1 MNIKYLAYLS
11 GIFFFCSAFAIKITF
26 LVPGKSNEDFW
37 VTAAEFTRAAALNLG
52 FEYEVLYAERDR
64 ENMIDLAYKISN
76 EENKPDFVL
85 IVNEKNSAPQMLKI
99 LSNSNIKVFLVH
111 VDLTDDQKKVIKH
124 PRSLYKNWIGTIV
137 ADNVPA
143 GYQIMNEMYKSIP
156 EELKAK
162 KVLKLIAING
172 DKETKTSLER
182 EKGLYKFLNEN
193 KSIQLLQVIAAE
205 WDRDIAYQKTN
216 YMFERYKDIDFIW
229 AANDPIALGA
239 LKAVYNQQKLP
250 GKNIYIGGLNWSK
263 ESLQEIKKGTIS
275 TSLGGHFIN
284 GACALVVIYDF
295 LKGIDINSPNYEMKI
310 NFFSPIGKKEVDE
323 YYKYLD
329 KNNWSK
335 INFKKYTKFHNKN
348 LKEYKFN
355 PKDLLRDYK

>member
-1 MNIKYLAYLS
+1 MKIKLFAFIVS
-11 GIFFFCSAFAIKITF
+11 IFFIYTASAIKITF

-37 VTAAEFTRAAALNLG
+37 VTAAEFTRAAAVELG
-52 FEYEVLYAERDR
+52 FDYEVLYAERDR
-64 ENMIDLAYKISN
+64 ENMIDLVYKIAS
-76 EENKPDFVL
+76 ETNKPDFVL

-99 LSNSNIKVFLVH
+99 LNNNNIKTFLVH
-111 VDLTDDQKKVIKH
+111 VDLTDDQKKVIKY
-124 PRSLYKNWIGTIV
+124 PRSIYKNWIGTVV

-143 GYQIMNEMYKSIP
+143 GYQIMNEMYKNIP
-156 EELKAK
+156 ENLKSK
-162 KVLKLIAING
+162 KMFKLIAING

-193 KSIQLLQVIAAE
+193 KSIQLLQIIAAE

-216 YMFERYKDIDFIW
+216 HMFDRYKDIDFIW

-239 LKAVYNQQKLP
+239 LKAVYNHQKLP

-263 ESLQEIKKGTIS
+263 ESLEEIKKGTIS

-284 GACALVVIYDF
+284 GACAIAVIFDY
-295 LKGIDINSPNYEMKI
+295 LKGIDINSSNYEMKI

-323 YYKYLD
+323 YFKYLD
-329 KNNWSK
+329 KSNWNK
-335 INFKKYTKFHNKN
+335 INFKKYTKFYNKN

-355 PKDLLRDYK
+355 PKEILKDYK